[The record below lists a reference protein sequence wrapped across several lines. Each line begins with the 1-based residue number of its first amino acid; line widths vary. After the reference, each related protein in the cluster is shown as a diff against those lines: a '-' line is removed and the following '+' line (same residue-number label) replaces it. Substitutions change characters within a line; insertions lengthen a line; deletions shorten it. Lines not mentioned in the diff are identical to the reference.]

1 MHLFIHPFGTRSVLN
16 NFNSIFNSV
25 VFISRVVWD
34 EEEEGEAEGKKR
46 SSLHSHTCG
55 ECLLYFSDLVQ
66 NSPSYE
72 TWHHN
77 EAALRSLL
85 VVTGGSPRERRP
97 RLPRARRASEN
108 AAVRQRCSTVDC
120 CCLVVEL
127 ARPSSGLAPGCC
139 VCCCNA
145 HSLVLRESSQ
155 HGNQPALQL
164 MTLH

>member
-55 ECLLYFSDLVQ
+55 ERLLYFSDLVQ

-120 CCLVVEL
+120 AAAWLWSWPVHHRGSLQAAVCAAVTLTAL
-127 ARPSSGLAPGCC
+127 SS
-139 VCCCNA
+139 VN
-145 HSLVLRESSQ
+145 HRSMETSLPCS
-155 HGNQPALQL
+155 
-164 MTLH
+164 